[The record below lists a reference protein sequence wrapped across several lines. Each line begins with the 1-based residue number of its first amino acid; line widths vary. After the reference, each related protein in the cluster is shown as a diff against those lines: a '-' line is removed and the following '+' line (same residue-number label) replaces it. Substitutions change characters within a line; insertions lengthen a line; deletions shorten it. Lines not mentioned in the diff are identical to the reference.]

1 MTTMWT
7 AVVVMAVCVAVM
19 GAVAMIGTGGLK
31 GNPIQA
37 AIMFVVLPL
46 IASYGFV
53 SLGVISGS

>member
-1 MTTMWT
+1 MWT

-31 GNPIQA
+31 GNPVQA

-46 IASYGFV
+46 IACYGFV
-53 SLGVISGS
+53 SLGVISGG

>member
-1 MTTMWT
+1 MWT

-31 GNPIQA
+31 GNPVQA

-53 SLGVISGS
+53 SLGVISGG